1 MAKSKSSKSSDSITQ
16 TNEPD
21 SAFILKVVLYLMVSS
36 VWLNVY
42 TSATHRIPLPVGA
55 LVALL
60 FASHDHFRI
69 DRKIEYAIIL
79 IAMFVG
85 YWVPVGFTIY
95 TY

>member
-1 MAKSKSSKSSDSITQ
+1 MTKEPNKLTE

-21 SAFILKVVLYLMVSS
+21 SAFILKVVLYLIISS
-36 VWLNVY
+36 MWINIY
-42 TSATHRIPLPVGA
+42 TSALHRIPLPVGA

-60 FASHDHFRI
+60 FASHDHFKI

-79 IAMFVG
+79 VGVFVG
-85 YWVPVGFTIY
+85 YWVPVGLTLY

>member
-1 MAKSKSSKSSDSITQ
+1 MAKSKLSPVTK
-16 TNEPD
+16 NEETD
-21 SAFILKVVLYLMVSS
+21 SAFILKVVLYLIVSS
-36 VWLNVY
+36 LWLNIY
-42 TSATHRIPLPVGA
+42 TSATHRIPAPLGA

-60 FASHDHFRI
+60 FASHDHFKI

-79 IAMFVG
+79 VAMFVG

>member
-1 MAKSKSSKSSDSITQ
+1 MAKSSSQITQ
-16 TNEPD
+16 SNEPD
-21 SAFILKVVLYLMVSS
+21 SAFILKVVLYLIISS
-36 VWLNVY
+36 FWVNIY
-42 TSATHRIPLPVGA
+42 TSATHRIPLPLGA
-55 LVALL
+55 LVGLL
-60 FASHDHFRI
+60 FASHDHFKM

>member
-1 MAKSKSSKSSDSITQ
+1 MTKSPNNLTE

-21 SAFILKVVLYLMVSS
+21 SAFILKVVLYLIISS
-36 VWLNVY
+36 MWINIY
-42 TSATHRIPLPVGA
+42 TSPLHRIPLPLGA

-60 FASHDHFRI
+60 FASHDHFKI

-79 IAMFVG
+79 VAMFVG
-85 YWVPVGFTIY
+85 YWVPVGLTVY